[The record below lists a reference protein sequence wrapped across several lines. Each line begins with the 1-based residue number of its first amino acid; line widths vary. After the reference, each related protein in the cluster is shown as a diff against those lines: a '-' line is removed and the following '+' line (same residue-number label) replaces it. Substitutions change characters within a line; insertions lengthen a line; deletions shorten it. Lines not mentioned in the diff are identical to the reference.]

1 LKVITAQGA
10 KIMRKLICKA
20 PGIAELT
27 GYEDLPIRPNE
38 VKVRVLF
45 ASPKHGTEIADFRGT
60 TPFIDGKYDPEWQ
73 IFKNRDEDEPRGL
86 EYGDLPLGNMFVGI
100 IIEAGENVTDYRIG
114 DRVCSYGSI
123 RETQIVNAVG
133 NYRLR
138 KMKADDSERNAV
150 CYDPAQFAL
159 GGIRDANVR
168 AGDNV
173 AVIGLG
179 AIGQIAVQLAA
190 KAGAAN
196 VIAIDPIPKRREI
209 ALKHGAHF
217 ALDPVSCDAGLEIKR
232 LTGKAGA
239 DSIIETSGSVNAL
252 QTSLKGLAYGGIIS
266 YVAFAKPF
274 PAGLWLGQEAHF
286 NYGRIVFSRAGSEPN
301 PEYPRWSRRRIEDV
315 SWELLMNGYLDCEDI
330 IDPIV
335 DFDDCA
341 EGFKK
346 YVDLEPDLSIK
357 LGIAFRRDK

>member
-1 LKVITAQGA
+1 MK
-10 KIMRKLICKA
+10 KLVCIS
-20 PGIAELT
+20 PGVAELKD
-27 GYEDLPIRPNE
+27 YEDLPIKPNE
-38 VKVRVLF
+38 VRVRVEF

-60 TPFIDGKYDPEWQ
+60 TPFIDGKFDPEWK
-73 IFKNRDEDEPRGL
+73 IFKDRDKDEQRGL
-86 EYGDLPLGNMFVGI
+86 EYGDLPLGNMFTGI
-100 IIEAGENVTDYRIG
+100 IIETGVDVTEYKLGE
-114 DRVCSYGSI
+114 RVCSYGPI
-123 RETQIVNAVG
+123 RETQVINGVD
-133 NYRLR
+133 NYKLR
-138 KMKADDSERNAV
+138 IMRPGDSYRNAV

-190 KAGAAN
+190 KAGASI
-196 VIAIDPIPKRREI
+196 VIAIDPIAKRREI

-217 ALDPVSCDAGLEIKR
+217 AIDPTTCDAGLEIKR

-239 DSIIETSGSVNAL
+239 DSIIETSGSVHGL
-252 QTSLKGLAYGGIIS
+252 QSSLRGLAYGGIIA

-301 PEYPRWSRRRIEDV
+301 PEYPRWTRRRIEDV
-315 SWELLMNGYLDCEDI
+315 CWELLMNGYLDCEDI

-335 DFDDCA
+335 DFEDCA

-357 LGIAFRRDK
+357 LGIDFRRIRE